1 MSRSARRGQNLT
13 AAVLATAFLTAAA
26 MLGAN
31 DLAAAADPAPVAQV
45 RATINEASPVFA
57 NHQLRP
63 AEHDRQLR
71 AVAEK
76 HFDFAYMAKSALGT
90 HWKKLSAAQRK
101 EFVPAFED
109 YVLATYLT
117 TLQQNTVEA
126 ASSGLTDK
134 VTYDDPGTAAV
145 HGDVHLQMVQDPL
158 HVDYMLNKTPAG
170 WRLFDIVVD
179 NVSTLANYREQFN
192 KIINND
198 GFAKLLNGLK
208 TRHLPATH

>member
-1 MSRSARRGQNLT
+1 MTRSAIRGLNFTGAILT
-13 AAVLATAFLTAAA
+13 AAVI
-26 MLGAN
+26 LGASGF
-31 DLAAAADPAPVAQV
+31 AAAADPAPVAQV
-45 RATINEASPVFA
+45 RTTITEASPVFA
-57 NHQLRP
+57 NRQLPP
-63 AEHDRQLR
+63 AAHDRQLR
-71 AVAEK
+71 AIAEK

-158 HVDYMLNKTPAG
+158 HVDYMLYKTPKG

-179 NVSTLANYREQFN
+179 NVSTLGNYREQFN
-192 KIINND
+192 KIINSD
-198 GFAKLLNGLK
+198 GFDKLLAGLK
-208 TRHLPATH
+208 TKHLPATH

>member
-1 MSRSARRGQNLT
+1 MTRSAIRGRNFTVAILT
-13 AAVLATAFLTAAA
+13 AAVI
-26 MLGAN
+26 LGAGGF
-31 DLAAAADPAPVAQV
+31 AAAADPAPVAQV
-45 RATINEASPVFA
+45 RTTITEASPVFA
-57 NHQLRP
+57 NRQLPP

-71 AVAEK
+71 AIADK
-76 HFDFAYMAKSALGT
+76 HFDFAYMAKSALAT

-158 HVDYMLNKTPAG
+158 HVDYMLCKTPAG

-179 NVSTLANYREQFN
+179 NVSTLGNYREQFN
-192 KIINND
+192 KIINSD
-198 GFAKLLNGLK
+198 GFDKLLAGLK
-208 TRHLPATH
+208 TKHLPATH

>member
-1 MSRSARRGQNLT
+1 MSRNAIRGLSLT
-13 AAVLATAFLTAAA
+13 AAVLTAAVI
-26 MLGAN
+26 LGASGF
-31 DLAAAADPAPVAQV
+31 AAAADPAPVAQV
-45 RATINEASPVFA
+45 RTTITEASPVFA
-57 NHQLRP
+57 NRQLPP
-63 AEHDRQLR
+63 AEHDRELR
-71 AVAEK
+71 KIAEK
-76 HFDFAYMAKSALGT
+76 RFDFAYMAKSALGT

-158 HVDYMLNKTPAG
+158 HVDYMLCKTLAG

-179 NVSTLANYREQFN
+179 NVSTLGNYREQFN
-192 KIINND
+192 KIIDTD
-198 GFAKLLNGLK
+198 GFDKLLVGLK
-208 TRHLPATH
+208 TKHLPATH

>member
-1 MSRSARRGQNLT
+1 MTRSAIRGRNFTAAILT
-13 AAVLATAFLTAAA
+13 AAVIV
-26 MLGAN
+26 GASGF
-31 DLAAAADPAPVAQV
+31 AAAADPAPVAQV
-45 RATINEASPVFA
+45 RTTITEASPVFA
-57 NHQLRP
+57 NRQLPP

-71 AVAEK
+71 AIAEK
-76 HFDFAYMAKSALGT
+76 HFDFAFMAKSALGT
-90 HWKKLSAAQRK
+90 HWKMLSAAQRK

-158 HVDYMLNKTPAG
+158 HVDYMLCKTPAG

-179 NVSTLANYREQFN
+179 NVSTLGNYREQFN
-192 KIINND
+192 KIINSD
-198 GFAKLLNGLK
+198 GFDKLLEGLK
-208 TRHLPATH
+208 TKHLPDTH

>member
-1 MSRSARRGQNLT
+1 MTRSAIRGLHFTGAILT
-13 AAVLATAFLTAAA
+13 AAVI
-26 MLGAN
+26 LGASGF
-31 DLAAAADPAPVAQV
+31 AAAADPAPVAQV
-45 RATINEASPVFA
+45 RTTITEASPVFA
-57 NHQLRP
+57 NRQLPP
-63 AEHDRQLR
+63 AAHDRQLR
-71 AVAEK
+71 AIAEK

-158 HVDYMLNKTPAG
+158 HVDYMLCKTPAG

-179 NVSTLANYREQFN
+179 NVSTLGNYREQFN
-192 KIINND
+192 KIINSD
-198 GFAKLLNGLK
+198 GFDKLLAGLK
-208 TRHLPATH
+208 TKHLPATH

>member
-1 MSRSARRGQNLT
+1 MSRSAIRGLILT
-13 AAVLATAFLTAAA
+13 AVVI
-26 MLGAN
+26 LGASG
-31 DLAAAADPAPVAQV
+31 LAAAAEPAPVAQV
-45 RATINEASPVFA
+45 RTTITEASPIFA
-57 NHQLRP
+57 NHQLPP

-71 AVAEK
+71 TIAEK
-76 HFDFAYMAKSALGT
+76 HFDFPYMAKSALGT
-90 HWKKLSAAQRK
+90 HWKKLSATQRK

-126 ASSGLTDK
+126 ASSGLTDR
-134 VTYDDPGTAAV
+134 VTYDDPETAAV

-158 HVDYMLNKTPAG
+158 HVDYMLCQTPAG

-192 KIINND
+192 KILD
-198 GFAKLLNGLK
+198 SGGFNQLLAGLK
-208 TRHLPATH
+208 SKHLPAVR